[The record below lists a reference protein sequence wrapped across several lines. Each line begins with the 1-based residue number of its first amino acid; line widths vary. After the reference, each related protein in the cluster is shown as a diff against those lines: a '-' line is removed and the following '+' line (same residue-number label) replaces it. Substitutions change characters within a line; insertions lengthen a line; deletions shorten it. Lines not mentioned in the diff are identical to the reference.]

1 MPEKNPKPFLQYA
14 SLATQLMVSF
24 AFAAFGGKWLDL
36 KFFSRTPIFIWILP
50 LLVGIGLIIKV
61 IKDTD
66 SKTGANKNDNKNAN
80 NKTNKNTDNNSDTD
94 KK

>member
-1 MPEKNPKPFLQYA
+1 MLQKDPKPFLQYA
-14 SLATQLMVSF
+14 SLATQLLVSF

-36 KFFSRTPIFIWILP
+36 KFFSRKPVFIWILP

-66 SKTGANKNDNKNAN
+66 NKTGAQKDTNTKTDNKN
-80 NKTNKNTDNNSDTD
+80 
-94 KK
+94 

>member
-1 MPEKNPKPFLQYA
+1 MPQKDPKPFLQYA
-14 SLATQLMVSF
+14 SLATQLLVSF

-36 KFFSRTPIFIWILP
+36 KFFSRKPVFIWILP

-66 SKTGANKNDNKNAN
+66 NKTDANKDTNTKTDNKN
-80 NKTNKNTDNNSDTD
+80 
-94 KK
+94 

>member
-1 MPEKNPKPFLQYA
+1 MPQKDSKPFLQYA
-14 SLATQLMVSF
+14 SLATQLLVSF

-36 KFFSRTPIFIWILP
+36 KFFSRKPVFIWILP

-66 SKTGANKNDNKNAN
+66 TKTGANKDTDNK
-80 NKTNKNTDNNSDTD
+80 TDT

>member
-1 MPEKNPKPFLQYA
+1 MPEQNQNYFLGYA
-14 SLATQLMVSF
+14 SVATQLLVAF

-36 KFFSRTPIFIWILP
+36 KIFSRKPVFIWILP

-61 IKDTD
+61 IKDTHN
-66 SKTGANKNDNKNAN
+66 KTG
-80 NKTNKNTDNNSDTD
+80 T

>member
-1 MPEKNPKPFLQYA
+1 MPEQNQNSFLGYA
-14 SLATQLMVSF
+14 SVATQLLGAF

-36 KFFSRTPIFIWILP
+36 KFFSQTPIFIWILP
-50 LLVGIGLIIKV
+50 LLVGIGMIVKV

-66 SKTGANKNDNKNAN
+66 SKTGANKNSDK
-80 NKTNKNTDNNSDTD
+80 KSDT

>member
-1 MPEKNPKPFLQYA
+1 MPEQNQNSFLGYA
-14 SLATQLMVSF
+14 SVATQLLVAF

-36 KFFSRTPIFIWILP
+36 KFFSQTPIFIWILP
-50 LLVGIGLIIKV
+50 LLVGIGMIVKV

-66 SKTGANKNDNKNAN
+66 KKTGTNKDANKSE
-80 NKTNKNTDNNSDTD
+80 T

>member
-1 MPEKNPKPFLQYA
+1 MLASLHDTMAQQNQNSLLKYA
-14 SLATQLMVSF
+14 SVATQFLVAF

-50 LLVGIGLIIKV
+50 LFVGIGMIVKV

-66 SKTGANKNDNKNAN
+66 SKTGANKDTHK
-80 NKTNKNTDNNSDTD
+80 TD
-94 KK
+94 KKK

>member
-1 MPEKNPKPFLQYA
+1 MPQKDSKPFLQYA
-14 SLATQLMVSF
+14 SLATQLLVSF

-36 KFFSRTPIFIWILP
+36 KFFSQTPIFIWILP
-50 LLVGIGLIIKV
+50 LFVGIGMIVKV

-66 SKTGANKNDNKNAN
+66 KKTGANKNSDNK
-80 NKTNKNTDNNSDTD
+80 TDS

>member
-1 MPEKNPKPFLQYA
+1 MPVKDSKPFFQYA

-66 SKTGANKNDNKNAN
+66 HKTGANKDNK
-80 NKTNKNTDNNSDTD
+80 K
-94 KK
+94 

>member
-1 MPEKNPKPFLQYA
+1 MSQQDPKPFLQYA
-14 SLATQLMVSF
+14 SLATQLLVSF

-36 KFFSRTPIFIWILP
+36 KFFSRKPVFIWILP

-66 SKTGANKNDNKNAN
+66 NKTGANKDTNTKTDNKN
-80 NKTNKNTDNNSDTD
+80 
-94 KK
+94 

>member
-1 MPEKNPKPFLQYA
+1 MPQKDPKPFLLYA
-14 SLATQLMVSF
+14 SLATQLLVSF

-36 KFFSRTPIFIWILP
+36 KFFSRKPVFIWILP

-66 SKTGANKNDNKNAN
+66 
-80 NKTNKNTDNNSDTD
+80 NKTET